1 VRMLRLKMLP
11 LLFLLTAAGGQTA
24 SRPYPPDDL
33 LQRIRP
39 EGIRAQ
45 MNYLAD
51 DLLEGRG
58 TGTRGF
64 MLAAKYVAAQFEEM
78 GLKPAGDNGTYFQNV
93 HFRRIETVADKCTLS
108 LTRGGKEQALVPEK
122 DFVTSGDALRTDT
135 YVSAPVVFVGRGIT
149 APEYKYDDFA
159 GVDVKGKIVAELI
172 GGPTSFPNAPR
183 AYYSDVYVRG
193 RMAAE
198 HGAVGALGI
207 WAGDYADRT
216 PFERLVRFYHEPNMH
231 WLDANGVPNET
242 VPEMRGFAMLSAATG
257 ATLFDGASKS
267 LKQVLADAAAN
278 KPEGFPLPVSASIR
292 QGARFTEVE
301 SPNIVAVL
309 PGSDPQLKNEYVVY
323 SAHVDHLGI
332 GEPIKGDAIYNGAV
346 DNASGTAAVLEIA
359 RAFRSMPTPPRRSIL
374 FLIVTGEEE
383 GLLGSDAYAH
393 NPTVPI
399 KQIVANLNMDGI
411 SLFYDFR
418 DLVALGAEHSS
429 LNDEVE
435 DVARHMGLE
444 VSPDPVPEEG
454 FFIRSDQY
462 SFVKQ
467 GVPAVD
473 ISEGF
478 KTVDPN
484 LNGRDIALKWEATTY
499 HTPQD
504 DMKQPL
510 NFEAAAKCT
519 RVNLAVGYEVAQEDA
534 RPHWNANDF
543 FLQKFGS
550 KP

>member
-1 VRMLRLKMLP
+1 MRMLKFYC
-11 LLFLLTAAGGQTA
+11 LLFLLAAASAQTA
-24 SRPYPPDDL
+24 SRPYPPEDL
-33 LQRIRP
+33 LNRIRP
-39 EGIRAQ
+39 EGIRAH

-58 TGTRGF
+58 TGTRGY

-93 HFRRIETVADKCTLS
+93 RFRRIETVADKCSLS
-108 LTRGGKEQALVPEK
+108 LTRGGKEQPLVWEK
-122 DFVTSGDALRTDT
+122 DFVNSGDALRTDT
-135 YVSAPVVFVGRGIT
+135 SVSAPVVFVGRGIT
-149 APEYKYDDFA
+149 APEYQYDDFA
-159 GVDVKGKIVAELI
+159 GIDVKGKIVAELI
-172 GGPTSFPNAPR
+172 DGPTTFPSAPR
-183 AYYSDVYVRG
+183 AYYSDAYVRS

-198 HGAVGALGI
+198 HGAVGILYI

-216 PFERLVRFYHEPNMH
+216 PFERLVRFFREPNMR
-231 WLDANGVPNET
+231 WLDAKGMPNET
-242 VPEMRGFAMLSAATG
+242 VPEIRGYAMLNAAT
-257 ATLFDGASKS
+257 ASTLFDGTSKS
-267 LKQVLADAAAN
+267 LKQVLEDAAAN
-278 KPEGFPLPVSASIR
+278 KPEAFPLPVSASIR
-292 QGARFTEVE
+292 LGGRFAEVE

-323 SAHVDHLGI
+323 SAHADHLGI
-332 GEPIKGDAIYNGAV
+332 GEPIYADTIYNGAV

-359 RAFRSMPTPPRRSIL
+359 RAFSSMPTPPRRSVL

-393 NPTVPI
+393 SPTVPI
-399 KQIVANLNMDGI
+399 KQVAANLNMDGV

-418 DLVALGAEHSS
+418 DLVALGGEHSS

-444 VSPDPVPEEG
+444 VSPDPMPEEG

-467 GVPAVD
+467 GVPAVN

-484 LNGRDIALKWEATTY
+484 LNGRDIALKWEGTIY

-510 NFEAAAKCT
+510 NFQAAAKCT
-519 RVNLAVGYEVAQEDA
+519 RVNLAVGYEVAQEDG

-543 FLQKFGS
+543 FLGRFGS